1 MAERLK
7 RRWFKFMA
15 VFCSLYLAPLS
26 NLFTKVFAFIKPAD
40 ALAVTAYCYPDSST
54 WESPEEYLDRADVIE
69 CGGSYAENNGH
80 IDGTGNVTWYYSS
93 GQTTTPLLTCTCK
106 SDGSKVTTYHCLPHS
121 QYSEYGQW
129 VEVDSCVSPE
139 TSVTCATG
147 EIAVAGKCYPTCIED
162 PANGIGYVANEPAF

>member
-26 NLFTKVFAFIKPAD
+26 NLFTKVFTFIKPAD
-40 ALAVTAYCYPDSST
+40 ALAVTLYCYPSS
-54 WESPEEYLDRADVIE
+54 SSMDVEDTDKAATLE
-69 CGGSYAENNGH
+69 CEGNYYTSAITSYNAQHPGM
-80 IDGTGNVTWYYSS
+80 
-93 GQTTTPLLTCTCK
+93 TPLSCMC
-106 SDGSKVTTYHCLPHS
+106 DNDPSKVTTYTCTLDGNYEPIW
-121 QYSEYGQW
+121 Q
-129 VEVDSCVSPE
+129 VEESCVAS
-139 TSVTCATG
+139 SVTCGAG

>member
-40 ALAVTAYCYPDSST
+40 ALAVTASCYPDSST
-54 WESPEEYLDRADVIE
+54 YNNPDSFQDRADVME
-69 CGGSYAENNGH
+69 CGGSYAENNGNV
-80 IDGTGNVTWYYSS
+80 DSTGNVNWYYSS

-106 SDGSKVTTYHCLPHS
+106 SDASKVTTYNCLPHS

-129 VEVDSCVSPE
+129 VEVDSCVSPS
-139 TSVTCATG
+139 TTTTCGTG
-147 EIAVAGKCYPTCIED
+147 YVEVAGACYPKCITD
-162 PANGIGYVANEPAF
+162 PANGIGYVAKKAAF